1 MDKSCHQYA
10 LWLGLCG
17 YKYISLGGQL
27 VINYDCLSHP
37 QINLSILYRLCLFIH
52 CECHWIKYPAQ
63 CLDGDEAEYA
73 EQLDDIVHQLIMY

>member
-27 VINYDCLSHP
+27 VINYDCLSLILRLIY
-37 QINLSILYRLCLFIH
+37 QSFIDYVSLSTVSVIGSNTL
-52 CECHWIKYPAQ
+52 PN
-63 CLDGDEAEYA
+63 
-73 EQLDDIVHQLIMY
+73 V